1 MPRLALI
8 VLAGASLILALSM
21 GVRHAFGLFVSPVML
36 DLGLSATAISFAL
49 AIQNLIRGLAQP
61 LFGMAADRFGPV
73 WVLLAGGLLYG
84 GGLAVMASG
93 DDLLLF
99 NIGAGWL
106 VGLGISATGLPV
118 VLGAVARLVPADRRS
133 GAFGVVTAIGSG
145 GQFVMAPVTQG
156 LIVGLGWSLTTWML
170 AVSMLLV
177 VPLALVMRTA
187 GAAHERSGAGPVNVE
202 HDAGGVMAAAAEAFG
217 QRAYWLVIMGFFTC
231 GFHVTFI
238 AVHLPGYLESCGMP
252 PALAGWS
259 IGLVGLFNMLG
270 TWVIGHLGDRFPKKY
285 LLSALYTS
293 RALIILGFISLPVTP
308 LSVIIASALLG
319 MTWLATVPVTS
330 GLVATIF
337 GARYLSTLFGIVF
350 LSHQVGAFLG
360 AWLGGYL
367 FDVTGSYMEMWLITA
382 GLAVFSALV
391 HLPVRERPLHAPAA
405 A

>member
-1 MPRLALI
+1 MTRLALI

-21 GVRHAFGLFVSPVML
+21 GVRHAFGLFISPVIV
-36 DLGLSATAISFAL
+36 DLGFSASAISFAL
-49 AIQNLIRGLAQP
+49 AVQNLIRGLAQP
-61 LFGMAADRFGPV
+61 LFGMVADRFGPV

-84 GGLAVMASG
+84 VGLAVMAEG
-93 DDLLLF
+93 ETLLLF

-106 VGLGISATGLPV
+106 VGLGISATGIPI
-118 VLGAVARLVPADRRS
+118 VLGAVARLVPAERRS
-133 GAFGVVTAIGSG
+133 SAFGVVTAIGSG

-156 LIVGLGWSLTTWML
+156 LIGGFGWSLTTWVL
-170 AVSMLLV
+170 AAAMMLV
-177 VPLALVMRTA
+177 VPLALMVRSA
-187 GAAHERSGAGPVNVE
+187 GAANDEAGGSPVQAE
-202 HDAGGVMAAAAEAFG
+202 HDAGGVLAATAEAFRERG
-217 QRAYWLVIMGFFTC
+217 YWLVILGFFTC

-252 PALAGWS
+252 PSLAGWA

-270 TWVIGHLGDRFPKKY
+270 TWVVGHLGDRFPKKY

-293 RALIILGFISLPVTP
+293 RMLIIIAFVTIPITPVT
-308 LSVIIASALLG
+308 VIIASAFLG

-360 AWLGGYL
+360 AWLGGVL
-367 FDVTGSYMEMWLITA
+367 FDMTGSYLEMWYLTA
-382 GLAVFSALV
+382 GLAVFSAIV
-391 HLPVRERPLHAPAA
+391 HLPVRERPLHAPATA
-405 A
+405 